1 MLGTLG
7 FAFLAGVF
15 SSLSPCVLPLIPLV
29 LGAAVSQHK
38 CGPAALAGGLA
49 LSFAAVGL
57 FVATIG
63 FAVGIDGGVFRKV
76 AAVLMTA
83 IGLMLIVPR
92 FQARFA
98 VAAGPVGNWA
108 EERFG
113 GFSKAGLSGQFAVG
127 LLLGVVWAPCVGPT
141 LGAASL
147 MAARGEKLS
156 QVVLTMLVFGVGAAL
171 PLLLLGTLS
180 RESIFRI
187 RGRLLSTGQGA
198 KLAMGVL
205 LAVMGVMI
213 LSGYDRNLE
222 AALVDASPAW
232 LTDLST
238 RF

>member
-1 MLGTLG
+1 MFGTLG

-29 LGAAVSQHK
+29 LGAAVSEHK

-63 FAVGIDGGVFRKV
+63 YAVGIDGGVFRNV
-76 AAVLMTA
+76 AAILMTG

-92 FQARFA
+92 FRAGFA
-98 VAAGPVGNWA
+98 VAAG
-108 EERFG
+108 RFG

-147 MAARGEKLS
+147 MAAKGENLS
-156 QVVLTMLVFGVGAAL
+156 QVALTMLVFGVGAAL
-171 PLLLLGTLS
+171 PLLLLGTMS
-180 RESIFRI
+180 REGIFRI
-187 RGRLLSTGQGA
+187 RGRLLATGHGA
-198 KLAMGVL
+198 KLAMGASLV
-205 LAVMGVMI
+205 VMGVII
-213 LSGYDRNLE
+213 LSGFDRNLE
-222 AALVDASPAW
+222 AILVDASPAW